1 MADSNA
7 GTIYYDIDVRT
18 EKAVDAVRT
27 VEAANSKI
35 GKSFDTAASGAN
47 KGSTAFGDFGR
58 KAGMLGIQLEQLAG
72 QATGGV
78 GWMRAMAVQ
87 AADIGFIMGAPL
99 LGAIVG
105 VSASLAGPFITSV
118 FGASQEIETLDDALK
133 RLDRSFETAA
143 DGSDI
148 LSKELIRLAKISR
161 EAVRLRLIVEAE
173 DAQKQLTVARNKIT
187 EAFREITG
195 GQFLTALDKLEGVTV
210 FDKIAEEIGITAD
223 EARRLSEALPSV
235 EEKTNPEAYDRLA
248 AVVANLKEQY
258 GSTNPSVNDLAK
270 ALQGANQDAITA
282 AEALNRLKDVNKNL
296 DVAISDSNRK
306 RTEEFKN
313 SLRFS
318 DEEGEILAERLEQEK
333 KYAILSISQ
342 QQKQF
347 QDEQTLA
354 DQQLT
359 DRLAAIETARHQ
371 GLFIGQSYDQAEYE
385 AKALH
390 TERMAELEQKQT
402 EAIQQQQQQRIA
414 AMQTYVSAYSQLGS
428 QLNNLVAVVGA
439 EQTALG
445 KAVFLANQALAVAQ
459 IIVSTQQAAAQALT
473 LDPTGTLSARV
484 TALGYASAGIAAG
497 VAIGQTAAG
506 RQTGG
511 PTEAGQMYRVGEA
524 GPEVF
529 SMGGR
534 QYLIGSERGQVDPVQ
549 SGAGGAVSVN
559 VSVINE
565 PGVQSEVSDDGR
577 GNLTIRAFIT
587 DMDNHGP
594 MHRAITRNTSANG
607 RTK

>member
-27 VEAANSKI
+27 VEAANARM
-35 GKSFDTAASGAN
+35 GKSFDSVTIGTSRAGAGMGN
-47 KGSTAFGDFGR
+47 FGR
-58 KAGMLGIQLEQLAG
+58 KAGAAGIQIQQFVG
-72 QATGGV
+72 QVTNGTNVMQALS
-78 GWMRAMAVQ
+78 MQ
-87 AADIGFIMGAPL
+87 AADIGFVLGFPL
-99 LGAIVG
+99 LGAVAGIT
-105 VSASLAGPFITSV
+105 AALAGPFITSL
-118 FGASQEIETLDDALK
+118 FNADDAASQFNDTIDDTISGLRSTRIEQAAGAISVLKDRIQESTDALK
-133 RLDRSFETAA
+133 ELDEFDISSVRGVTGRRTKLAEIEKERSQLLKDQAKDVEALAELEKRLAELRVTPEQEEAIKRA
-143 DGSDI
+143 EKEEQARQ
-148 LSKELIRLAKISR
+148 KELESR
-161 EAVRLRLIVEAE
+161 SRF
-173 DAQKQLTVARNKIT
+173 AQMV
-187 EAFREITG
+187 
-195 GQFLTALDKLEGVTV
+195 
-210 FDKIAEEIGITAD
+210 IA
-223 EARRLSEALPSV
+223 
-235 EEKTNPEAYDRLA
+235 
-248 AVVANLKEQY
+248 
-258 GSTNPSVNDLAK
+258 
-270 ALQGANQDAITA
+270 
-282 AEALNRLKDVNKNL
+282 
-296 DVAISDSNRK
+296 
-306 RTEEFKN
+306 
-313 SLRFS
+313 
-318 DEEGEILAERLEQEK
+318 
-333 KYAILSISQ
+333 Q
-342 QQKQF
+342 QQVQF

-354 DQQLT
+354 DEQLAM
-359 DRLAAIETARHQ
+359 RLAAIEEARSQ
-371 GLFIGQSYDQAEYE
+371 QIDIGQSYDQAEYE

-414 AMQTYVSAYSQLGS
+414 AMQTYVSAYSQLGG
-428 QLNNLVAVVGA
+428 QLNNLVATIGA

-445 KAVFLANQALAVAQ
+445 KAVFLANQALAGAQ

-549 SGAGGAVSVN
+549 SGSGGAVSVN

-577 GNLTIRAFIT
+577 GNLTIRAFIS